1 MKSNHHPARRDNRG
15 NVSCGYQAR
24 TAPGFHRQIVILVL
38 ALLAATILWTAASTL
53 AADSGKEPI
62 HIEADRM
69 ISQEDKNSVVFIGNV
84 DARQGDLTIRAQEMT
99 VYYAPK
105 GKGNK
110 DSGDNEVTKL
120 ICRKNVEITQGDWLG
135 TGNRMDYLAK
145 ERKVI
150 LSGNAK
156 AWQGPN
162 MVSGKTIV
170 YYLDEKRSIVE
181 QDKKKS
187 GRVTAVIHPQSD
199 KKK

>member
-1 MKSNHHPARRDNRG
+1 MKNKIAI
-15 NVSCGYQAR
+15 
-24 TAPGFHRQIVILVL
+24 IVLVF
-38 ALLAATILWTAASTL
+38 LAAGIFWTAGPAL

-69 ISQEDKNSVVFIGNV
+69 ISQEDENSVVFIGNV

-105 GKGNK
+105 DKGKKNAG
-110 DSGDNEVTKL
+110 SSEVTKL

-145 ERKVI
+145 DRKVI

>member
-1 MKSNHHPARRDNRG
+1 MKKIIVLILMTVLTTDAFNIMEPA
-15 NVSCGYQAR
+15 
-24 TAPGFHRQIVILVL
+24 
-38 ALLAATILWTAASTL
+38 L

-69 ISQEDKNSVVFIGNV
+69 ISQEDKNSVVFLGNV

-105 GKGNK
+105 GKK
-110 DSGDNEVTKL
+110 DSGANEITKL

-145 ERKVI
+145 DRKVI